1 MKVGLVLSGGFAK
14 GAYQVGALRAISEF
28 IPKEDIACVSAASI
42 GAPNA
47 YAYMND
53 RLERIEEMWKN
64 ICESNSRLFLTKI
77 VRSSLLQQNIKNLC
91 EPDDKINVPF
101 YVSYLD
107 LTNIA
112 SGSVVYKNLDK
123 VSSEMLPTYVKASIS
138 VVIYNKSVKIGG
150 RNYFDGALIDN
161 IPVYPMLSHE
171 LDYIICIY
179 FDDISYKFEHKQFD
193 DKVIKITFPNMS
205 NIKSSFFVDTK
216 TVEEMIEEGYE
227 RTMYVLRSIFANG
240 HEDLDFIYRAI
251 GIHNKSMGAPK
262 LRLTTD
268 VVITN
273 VNKALSTLLKRKNI
287 L

>member
-47 YAYMND
+47 YAFMND
-53 RLERIEEMWKN
+53 RLDRIEEMWKN
-64 ICESNSRLFLTKI
+64 ICDSNSRLFLTKI

-112 SGSVVYKNLDK
+112 NGSVVYKNLDK
-123 VSSEMLPTYVKASIS
+123 VSSDMLPTYVKASIS

-171 LDYIICIY
+171 LDDLICIY
-179 FDDISYKFEHKQFD
+179 FDDISYRFEHKHFD

-216 TVEEMIEEGYE
+216 SVEEMIEEGYE

-240 HEDLDFIYRAI
+240 HEDLEFIYRAI

>member
-64 ICESNSRLFLTKI
+64 ICDSNSRLFLTKI